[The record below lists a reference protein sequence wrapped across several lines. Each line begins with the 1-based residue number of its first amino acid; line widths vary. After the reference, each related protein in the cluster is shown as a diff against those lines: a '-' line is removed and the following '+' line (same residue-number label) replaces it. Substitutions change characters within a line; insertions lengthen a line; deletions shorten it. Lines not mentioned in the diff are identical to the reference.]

1 LIETVAT
8 TGSTNADLV
17 ARLRAGEAIPEGTWL
32 RAETQTGGKGRSG
45 KTWLSPPGNLYTSTV
60 IQLAESDPPAQTLA
74 LAIGLAVHEHVIASL
89 MQSDH
94 AAVSLKWPNDVLVR
108 GAKVAGI
115 LLERCGDAIVAG
127 IGINLAFAPQI
138 EGRSTTC
145 IAALN
150 FKYDASPDY
159 ALTFLAPR
167 VAEQLVRWRHDGL
180 PALISRWSRAAHP
193 VGTPLAVNGGD
204 GGVLHGT
211 FAGLDA
217 SGAMLLRLANG
228 ATQTIHAGDV
238 SLIAE
243 GSA

>member
-1 LIETVAT
+1 MIETVAT

-17 ARLRAGEAIPEGTWL
+17 ARLRAGEAVPEGTWL
-32 RAETQTGGKGRSG
+32 RAEMQTGGKGRSG
-45 KTWLSPPGNLYTSTV
+45 RTWISPPGNLYASTV
-60 IQLAESDPPAQTLA
+60 IQFAEGDPPAQTLA
-74 LAIGLAVHEHVIASL
+74 LALGLAVHEHVIASL
-89 MQSDH
+89 MELDH
-94 AAVSLKWPNDVLVR
+94 AAVWLKWPNDVMVR

-150 FKYDASPDY
+150 DEYEAGADC

-167 VAEQLVRWRHDGL
+167 VGVEIERWRQERL
-180 PALISRWSRAAHP
+180 PALISRWIGAAHP
-193 VGTPLAVNGGD
+193 LGSPLLVNGGD
-204 GGVLHGT
+204 GTMLRGT
-211 FAGLDA
+211 FAGLEA
-217 SGAMLLRLANG
+217 GGALLLCLENG
-228 ATQTIHAGDV
+228 VTQTIHAGDV